1 MIPPRR
7 HLPSLPSPIPG
18 APHCGC
24 DTLQCNSPVW
34 KRDFSTSGGM
44 ATTQLKIPAR
54 PPAKRI
60 LGTLR
65 SLTLWQDQS
74 GVGGKSKKKMKKGK
88 KIKLIVLTKVT
99 IKKSLGGSQKAAQC
113 CRDRV
118 QYLSNLFK
126 MDQLYP
132 KDSNF
137 FIQQHTHTCSGE
149 KKKTNKPTNQPNP
162 QIQQSPPAFCAHT
175 GLKVKRPTL
184 STPYLANK
192 IQTGS

>member
-99 IKKSLGGSQKAAQC
+99 IKKTAWVAARRQHNAAETEC
-113 CRDRV
+113 SIWATFSRWTNSTLKI
-118 QYLSNLFK
+118 QIFLF
-126 MDQLYP
+126 
-132 KDSNF
+132 SST
-137 FIQQHTHTCSGE
+137 HTHALG
-149 KKKTNKPTNQPNP
+149 KKKKPTSQPTNQTPKFNKAP
-162 QIQQSPPAFCAHT
+162 QHFVHIQGWKWR
-175 GLKVKRPTL
+175 GLL
-184 STPYLANK
+184 
-192 IQTGS
+192 